1 MIQKWIWERVPQP
14 VCGFALSSAQPSLR
28 PQNAQSNAQKYSNF
42 RKKLM
47 GPPTKR
53 HEKAS
58 AVQKLMKQKKP
69 KFCEFCITVEGRNQ
83 IMCKLREVLFW
94 GLIFYNIE

>member
-1 MIQKWIWERVPQP
+1 MISKMDSNNLERVPC

-42 RKKLM
+42 RKNLM

-58 AVQKLMKQKKP
+58 AVQKLMKQTKKA
-69 KFCEFCITVEGRNQ
+69 K
-83 IMCKLREVLFW
+83 VL
-94 GLIFYNIE
+94 

>member
-1 MIQKWIWERVPQP
+1 MDLGESSSACRMW
-14 VCGFALSSAQPSLR
+14 VCLSSAQPSLR

-47 GPPTKR
+47 GPDER